1 VQEDLVADVPEQH
14 DRLEARSMRR
24 ISPGLMLVLGYISM
38 AGSLSTDL
46 YLPAFPDIAADLG
59 VGASTVQLTLTA
71 LLAGS
76 ALGQLLIGSV
86 SDALGRR
93 RTLLVA
99 LTVFVLCC
107 YLAVVSPTIEVLI
120 LVRAVQGF
128 AGASGTVLAR
138 AVIAD
143 LVDHRQAVRA
153 FSTIFVMIALGPAVA
168 SPLGALLTQ
177 VGGWRA
183 ALLGLAV
190 LATGMLVVAAIF
202 VPESLPLERRH
213 PFTIG
218 TLARNIGHLLRHP
231 VFMGYAVAFGAGY
244 AALMVYISSSSFIVQ
259 EVLGI
264 TPLGYGLTFSLSSV
278 SVMAGAWL
286 NGMVAHRIGARAT
299 LRIAQL
305 LQALAAATGV
315 VLVVTGGLTLTT
327 YLVLVSA
334 FAMGCGS
341 VMSSASALAVGQARA
356 AAGAGS
362 ALVGFT
368 QFVFGAFASPLGGI
382 AGTQTALPAMAAMTG
397 FAVLG
402 LASAWFA
409 GSREPRAA

>member
-1 VQEDLVADVPEQH
+1 
-14 DRLEARSMRR
+14 
-24 ISPGLMLVLGYISM
+24 MLVLGYVSM

-76 ALGQLLIGSV
+76 ALGQLSIGSV

-99 LTVFVLCC
+99 LAVFVLCC
-107 YLAVVSPTIEVLI
+107 YLAAVSPTIEVLI

-128 AGASGTVLAR
+128 AGASGTVLGR

-143 LVDHRQAVRA
+143 LVDHAQAVRA
-153 FSTIFVMIALGPAVA
+153 FSTIFVMIALGPAIA
-168 SPLGALLTQ
+168 SPLGAVLTQ
-177 VGGWRA
+177 IGGWRA

-190 LATGMLVVAAIF
+190 LASGMLVAAALFI
-202 VPESLPLERRH
+202 PESLPPDRRH
-213 PFTIG
+213 PFTMG
-218 TLARNIGHLLRHP
+218 ALARNVGRLLRHP
-231 VFMGYAVAFGAGY
+231 VFMGYAIAFGSGY

-278 SVMAGAWL
+278 SVMAGAWI
-286 NGMVAHRIGARAT
+286 NGMLAHRIGAPST
-299 LRIAQL
+299 LRIAQV
-305 LQALAAATGV
+305 LQVLSAAAGVALALTD
-315 VLVVTGGLTLTT
+315 TLTLTS

-341 VMSSASALAVGQARA
+341 VMSSASALAVGQSRA

-368 QFVFGAFASPLGGI
+368 QFVFGAVASPLGGI
-382 AGTQTALPAMAAMTG
+382 AGTQTALPAMTAMTG

-402 LASAWFA
+402 LISAWFA
-409 GSREPRAA
+409 HVRTD

>member
-1 VQEDLVADVPEQH
+1 MADLPDEGN
-14 DRLEARSMRR
+14 RLEAPSARR

-46 YLPAFPDIAADLG
+46 YLPAFPDIAEDLG

-93 RTLLVA
+93 RTLVVA
-99 LTVFVLCC
+99 LTLFALCC
-107 YLAVVSPTIEVLI
+107 YLAAVSPTIQVLI
-120 LVRAVQGF
+120 LVRGVQGF

-143 LVDHRQAVRA
+143 LVDHVQAVRA

-177 VGGWRA
+177 VGGWRV

-190 LATGMLVVAAIF
+190 LATGMLVVAALF
-202 VPESLPLERRH
+202 VPESLPVERRH
-213 PFTIG
+213 PFTVG
-218 TLARNIGHLLRHP
+218 TLARNIGRLLRHP
-231 VFMGYAVAFGAGY
+231 VFMGFAIAFGAGY

-286 NGMVAHRIGARAT
+286 NGVIAHRIGAPVT
-299 LRIAQL
+299 LRIAQS
-305 LQALAAATGV
+305 LQALAAAAGV
-315 VLVVTGGLTLTT
+315 ALTITDTLTLTT
-327 YLVLVSA
+327 YLIVVSA

-341 VMSSASALAVGQARA
+341 VMSSASALAVGEARA

-368 QFVFGAFASPLGGI
+368 QFVFGALASPLGGI
-382 AGTQTALPAMAAMTG
+382 AGTQTALPAMTAMTC

-409 GSREPRAA
+409 GSRARARARAPR

>member
-1 VQEDLVADVPEQH
+1 
-14 DRLEARSMRR
+14 MRR
-24 ISPGLMLVLGYISM
+24 ISPGLMLALGYISM

-93 RTLLVA
+93 RTLLAA

-107 YLAVVSPTIEVLI
+107 YLAAVSPTVEVLI

-143 LVDHRQAVRA
+143 LVDHAQAVRA

-183 ALLGLAV
+183 ALLGLAA
-190 LATGMLVVAAIF
+190 LATGMLVVAALF
-202 VPESLPLERRH
+202 VPESLPPERRH
-213 PFTIG
+213 PFT
-218 TLARNIGHLLRHP
+218 LAALVRNIARLLHHP
-231 VFMGYAVAFGAGY
+231 AFMGYTIAFGAGY

-259 EVLGI
+259 DVLDI
-264 TPLGYGLTFSLSSV
+264 TPLGYSLTFSFSSV

-286 NGMVAHRIGARAT
+286 NGMVAHRIGAYPT
-299 LRIAQL
+299 LRVAQF
-305 LQALAAATGV
+305 LQATSAAAGV
-315 VLVVTGGLTLTT
+315 VLALTGTLTLTT
-327 YLVLVSA
+327 YLIVVA
-334 FAMGCGS
+334 VFAMGCGS
-341 VMSSASALAVGQARA
+341 VMSSASALAVGEARA
-356 AAGAGS
+356 TAGAGS

-368 QFVFGAFASPLGGI
+368 QFVFGAVASPLGGI
-382 AGTQTALPAMAAMTG
+382 AGTQTALPAMTAMAG
-397 FAVLG
+397 FATVG
-402 LASAWFA
+402 LVSAWLA
-409 GSREPRAA
+409 WSRRRR

>member
-1 VQEDLVADVPEQH
+1 MADLPEER
-14 DRLEARSMRR
+14 DRLESGSMRR
-24 ISPGLMLVLGYISM
+24 ISPGLMLALGYISM

-46 YLPAFPDIAADLG
+46 YLPAFPDIAEDLG

-76 ALGQLLIGSV
+76 ALGQLLIGAV

-107 YLAVVSPTIEVLI
+107 YLATISPTIEVLI

-143 LVDHRQAVRA
+143 LVDHVQAVRA

-177 VGGWRA
+177 WGGWRA

-190 LATGMLVVAAIF
+190 LATGMLIVAALV
-202 VPESLPLERRH
+202 VPESLPPERRH
-213 PFTIG
+213 PFTLG
-218 TLARNIGHLLRHP
+218 TLARNIGGLLRHP
-231 VFMGYAVAFGAGY
+231 VFMGYAIAFGAGY

-259 EVLGI
+259 DVLDI
-264 TPLGYGLTFSLSSV
+264 TPLGYSLTFSFSSV

-286 NGMVAHRIGARAT
+286 NGVVAGRIGAYPT
-299 LRIAQL
+299 LRIAQS
-305 LQALAAATGV
+305 LQAVSAAVGVMLA
-315 VLVVTGGLTLTT
+315 VTDALTLVS
-327 YLVLVSA
+327 YLILVA
-334 FAMGCGS
+334 VFAMGCGS
-341 VMSSASALAVGQARA
+341 VLSSASALAVGEARA

-362 ALVGFT
+362 ALVGFA

-382 AGTQTALPAMAAMTG
+382 AGTQTALPAMIGMSA

-402 LASAWFA
+402 LISGWLASA
-409 GSREPRAA
+409 RAD